1 MSDQNDALI
10 DAITEVM
17 PHLLTS
23 MEALHYIG
31 RHLHPTKLNQLMD
44 QVGNADAEMREGL
57 RVFQAAEWPDHLT
70 RFKETVELACA
81 SVEKAFDGLRS
92 APSDPQNAVLR
103 AYRALRYSTQ
113 AMEALYP
120 VAAMLPPVSRFYLE
134 PDRRDDEE
142 LVQKLEQSE
151 PTRENVGVLHANN
164 DKKERGGF
172 SIYIPEYY
180 NENEAYPVIIA
191 MHGGSGHGRDFLWT
205 WIREARSRGV
215 ILISPSSRGD
225 TWALMGPDIDSE
237 NLDRILGHVRETWN
251 VDENKMLL
259 TGMSD
264 GGTFSYVSGLRKES
278 PMTHLAPIS
287 SSFHPMLLEMAD
299 HERLQGLPV
308 YVTHGA
314 LDWMFPID
322 MARGAH
328 ESLKAAGARVTYS
341 EIGDL
346 SHTYPREENAKIM
359 DWLLS

>member
-17 PHLLTS
+17 PHLLTA
-23 MEALHYIG
+23 MEALQYMG
-31 RHLHPTKLNQLMD
+31 RHLHPTKLHQLVD
-44 QVGNADAEMREGL
+44 QVGGADAQMRQGL
-57 RVFQAAEWPDHLT
+57 KVFQAAEWPEHLT
-70 RFKETVELACA
+70 RFKQTIETACA
-81 SVEKAFDGLRS
+81 SVEKAYEGLRA
-92 APSDPQNAVLR
+92 APEDPQNGVFK
-103 AYRALRYSTQ
+103 AYRSMRYGTQ

-134 PDRRDDEE
+134 PGLRDDEA
-142 LVQKLEQSE
+142 LLKKLEAADT
-151 PTRENVGVLHANN
+151 TRDTVGVLHANN

-180 NENEAYPVIIA
+180 DETQSYPLVIG

-205 WIREARSRGV
+205 WIREARSRGA
-215 ILISPSSRGD
+215 ILVSPSSRGD

-237 NLDRILGHVRETWN
+237 NLDNIVMHVCDEWN
-251 VDENKMLL
+251 IDRTKMLL

-287 SSFHPMLLEMAD
+287 SSFHPLLLDMVD
-299 HERLQGLPV
+299 RDRLQGLPI
-308 YVTHGA
+308 YLTHGA

-322 MARGAH
+322 MARGANDA
-328 ESLKAAGARVTYS
+328 LKAAGAQVVYS

-359 DWLLS
+359 DWFLD